1 MTIGQPRYYKNVAY
15 ATQKIGGF
23 IMTITKKFTYA
34 PTHTHKTPIHACKT
48 LHGYKVVNPQPFASY
63 SIALQDL
70 YKTAIRMCVN
80 HCYRHSINQPRL
92 YDIVTYR
99 FTGEAQNFD
108 DLVQETVVGM
118 WRYIKN
124 NSYIGACTSDYG
136 VYKKE
141 VIHAGYKALNNYC
154 QSIRGINSRI
164 DTAHKTVYIED
175 ITRNGDI
182 VNVTGDI
189 NRTIKHG
196 EKLQPVDTVTGVCY
210 NIPLINQMLTSVL
223 PTLTPTQAQ
232 ILKLMC
238 LNYSADN
245 INDKQGYARRNKTAQ
260 KHIRAIRKAFQCFLT
275 ENCLTFDNFTIINK
289 TYTYTDN
296 DLRMLHFI
304 KSLQCEN

>member
-1 MTIGQPRYYKNVAY
+1 MQHKN
-15 ATQKIGGF
+15 QGGF
-23 IMTITKKFTYA
+23 IMTITKFTYA
-34 PTHTHKTPIHACKT
+34 PTHTHKTHVHACKT

-70 YKTAIRMCVN
+70 YKTASRMCVN

-99 FTGEAQNFD
+99 YGGEHQNFD
-108 DLVQETVVGM
+108 DLTQVTVIGM
-118 WRYIKN
+118 WEYIQN
-124 NSYIGACTSDYG
+124 NPYIGACTSDYAA
-136 VYKKE
+136 YKKA

-182 VNVTGDI
+182 VNVSGEL

-196 EKLQPVDTVTGVCY
+196 EKLQAVDTLTGVCY
-210 NIPLINQMLTSVL
+210 NIPLINQMLTAVL
-223 PTLTPTQAQ
+223 PTLTPTQNKV
-232 ILKLMC
+232 LKLMC
-238 LNYSADN
+238 LNYTADN
-245 INDKQGYARRNKTAQ
+245 INDKQGYARKNKTAQ
-260 KHIRAIRKAFQCFLT
+260 KHIRAVRKAFQCFLN
-275 ENCLTFDNFTIINK
+275 ENSLIFDDFIIINK
-289 TYTYTDN
+289 SYTYTDN
-296 DLRMLHFI
+296 DFKMLQFI